1 MSHLAILNRFLSPR
15 KMGAQYSGLQS
26 LKKNEYIKRLIDTEP
41 IDENDPFWNQ
51 LLSFA
56 NNIPFSKY
64 GSQSSLRDER

>member
-1 MSHLAILNRFLSPR
+1 
-15 KMGAQYSGLQS
+15 MGAQYSGLQS